1 MSSKR
6 PQTFCELVDSV
17 SEKYGNKKDNKNK
30 GKNGNQKNK
39 TQLQARNPLREAKI
53 YEEKKLKLRLLL

>member
-6 PQTFCELVDSV
+6 PQTLCGVMDSM
-17 SEKYGNKKDNKNK
+17 SKRNKKDNKNK

-39 TQLQARNPLREAKI
+39 AQLQAWKPPHLREA
-53 YEEKKLKLRLLL
+53 RLY